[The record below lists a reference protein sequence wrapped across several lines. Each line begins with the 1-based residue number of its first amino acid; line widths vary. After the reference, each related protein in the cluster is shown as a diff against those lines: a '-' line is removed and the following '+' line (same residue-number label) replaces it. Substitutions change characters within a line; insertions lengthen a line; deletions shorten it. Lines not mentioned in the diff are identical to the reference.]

1 MTFKR
6 KLAWTLVTSV
16 LAALLWLIAAFQLFH
31 NPPRATPQ
39 TTDAIVVLG
48 GMSSERLPV
57 GLALRE
63 QLGIKDLVVVT
74 TGLPAN
80 AGSDEFCEAHDGVAH
95 IDCFRPD
102 PLNTRGEGSRL
113 RDLAAERGWESVT
126 VVTSDYHVQ
135 RAGTLMRQCIG
146 ADVYMV
152 GTEPELS
159 PGGWLWRFMV
169 ETGGLLDVWIR
180 PEC

>member
-6 KLAWTLVTSV
+6 KVTWTLAASV
-16 LAALLWLIAAFQLFH
+16 MAALLWLIAAFQLFH
-31 NPPRATPQ
+31 NPPQATPQ
-39 TTDAIVVLG
+39 RTDAIVVLG

-63 QLGIKDLVVVT
+63 QLGIRDLVVIT

-80 AGSDEFCEAHDGVAH
+80 AGSDEFCEAHDGDPH
-95 IDCFRPD
+95 LDCFRPE
-102 PLNTRGEGSRL
+102 PLNTRGEASRL

-135 RAGTLMRQCIG
+135 RAGSLMKQCID
-146 ADVYMV
+146 AQVRMV

-159 PGGWLWRFMV
+159 PVGWLRRFVV